1 MTQIFK
7 QAYYFPEFN
16 QSTQI
21 LKQEKKIVHDKK
33 LNIQIYPFVFGSDA
47 VVDGFF
53 FDACDV
59 VAGDGVVVAVG
70 VLVVVDVVA
79 GAVADLVVCVDCVV
93 VVLTVDVMQ
102 MLS

>member
-1 MTQIFK
+1 MKQIFK

-59 VAGDGVVVAVG
+59 VGDGVVVAVD